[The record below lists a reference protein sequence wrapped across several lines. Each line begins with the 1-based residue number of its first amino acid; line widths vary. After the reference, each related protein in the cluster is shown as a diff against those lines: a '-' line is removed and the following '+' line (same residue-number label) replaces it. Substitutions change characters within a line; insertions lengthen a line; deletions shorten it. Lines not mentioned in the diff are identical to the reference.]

1 MINHN
6 LNYIHYYCYI
16 FTTLISAVSVVSMK
30 ISTLGVFMLF
40 NDAVSIPDSVTLND
54 YMLVNNEL
62 WAVLRSGR
70 DVV

>member
-1 MINHN
+1 M
-6 LNYIHYYCYI
+6 
-16 FTTLISAVSVVSMK
+16 T
-30 ISTLGVFMLF
+30 ISTLCVFMLF

-54 YMLVNNEL
+54 CMLVNNEL